1 MKFQRRSRVRSTS
14 RSKSK
19 EKSIKKDEK
28 KDIKV
33 EDEPFDPTNL
43 DKVSSLIKLITTSFM
58 FHLFL
63 KYLNC
68 TLQAKSIF

>member
-19 EKSIKKDEK
+19 EKNIKKDEK

-43 DKVSSLIKLITTSFM
+43 DKVSSLTKYTLKLQNR
-58 FHLFL
+58 LFL
-63 KYLNC
+63 RYFSC
-68 TLQAKSIF
+68 TMQSKSIL

>member
-19 EKSIKKDEK
+19 EKNIKKDEK

-43 DKVSSLIKLITTSFM
+43 DKVSSLIKLITTSFFM
-58 FHLFL
+58 FITYF
-63 KYLNC
+63 
-68 TLQAKSIF
+68 

>member
-19 EKSIKKDEK
+19 EKNIKKDEK

-43 DKVSSLIKLITTSFM
+43 DKVSSLIK
-58 FHLFL
+58 
-63 KYLNC
+63 
-68 TLQAKSIF
+68 

>member
-1 MKFQRRSRVRSTS
+1 MKFQRRSRARSTS

-19 EKSIKKDEK
+19 EKNIKKDEK

-43 DKVSSLIKLITTSFM
+43 DKVSSLTKFKLQN
-58 FHLFL
+58 HLFI
-63 KYLNC
+63 
-68 TLQAKSIF
+68 T